1 VSGTRCTTALLC
13 LLAACGD
20 TGQARV
26 RIAAEARGS
35 ARESITVGETRFRL
49 TRAEVGFGPVY
60 FCATEGAEVELC
72 QVAIAE
78 LLETV
83 TLDGLARDSLPFGEL
98 AATTGSVRSALFDYG
113 ISWLLTRST
122 PRVNPGAPEGHSAI
136 LEGEA
141 ENESGVLRFSAQI
154 DIEPLSRGDAAVN
167 ARRTSAEISASPT
180 QRLIVSLDPYR
191 WLERIDVEKLF
202 ALDPDGDGMVSLEP
216 EHQAYQAIVQG
227 MTSRA
232 PLAFEWSAE

>member
-1 VSGTRCTTALLC
+1 MSRARLAPIFLC
-13 LLAACGD
+13 LLACGD

-26 RIAAEARGS
+26 RIAAEARG
-35 ARESITVGETRFRL
+35 AERTSITVGETRFTL
-49 TRAEVGFGPVY
+49 TRADVAFGPAY
-60 FCATEGAEVELC
+60 FCATEGASVDLC
-72 QVAIAE
+72 QVALAE

-83 TLDGLARDSLPFGEL
+83 TLDGLSPESQPLGQL
-98 AATTGSVRSALFDYG
+98 SATTGSVRSALFDYG
-113 ISWLLTRST
+113 ISWLLTRPA
-122 PRVNPGAPEGHSAI
+122 PRANPGAPSGHSAI

-141 ENESGVLRFSAQI
+141 ENGDRVLRFSALI

-167 ARRTSAEISASPT
+167 ARRTSAEISAGPE

-191 WLERIDVEKLF
+191 WLERVDVEQLF
-202 ALDPDGDGMVSLEP
+202 ALDADGDREVALAP

-232 PLAFEWSAE
+232 PLEFAWTSE

>member
-1 VSGTRCTTALLC
+1 VSFPRFTTALLC

-35 ARESITVGETRFRL
+35 SRESISVGETRFSL

-98 AATTGSVRSALFDYG
+98 SATTGSVRSALFDYG
-113 ISWLLTRST
+113 ISWFLTRST
-122 PRVNPGAPEGHSAI
+122 ARSNPGAPEGHSAI

-141 ENESGVLRFSAQI
+141 KNDSGMLRFSAQI

-167 ARRTSAEISASPT
+167 ARRTSTEIAAAPA

-191 WLERIDVEKLF
+191 WLERIDVEQLF
-202 ALDPDGDGMVSLEP
+202 ALDVDGDGVVALSP

-227 MTSRA
+227 MTNRA
-232 PLAFEWSAE
+232 PLTFEWSSE